1 MERGSIINFYA
12 EYQDIRKDITQQELL
27 DVFGFLNTNLQPENK
42 SHVYYKLTQLEDKY
56 MDTIQ
61 TLHKTFKHDTPC
73 IKNFLLVELG
83 YKNNKSESQLQECK

>member
-83 YKNNKSESQLQECK
+83 YKNNKTESQLQECK